1 MKLPKLSTRW
11 LTVIALSLS
20 TIAWATVPAPD
31 YVEGEALVRF
41 RASATLAA
49 ANEAAG
55 KHGLTL
61 ARHFAWLSAHEGQV
75 IALVRSPTLSTSA
88 LLAELNA
95 EPAIAL
101 AEPNYLRWTTD
112 LRTPNDPKFGQL
124 WGLQNTGQPVNGFS
138 GTSNADLNFLKAWGL
153 AQPMTNEIVVGVI
166 DTGIDPTHPDLLN
179 NLWTNPGEI
188 PGNGLDDDSNGYID
202 DAHGYDFSLGTGTL
216 TDSGFHGTHVA
227 GTIAATGNNGIGVI
241 GVDFQAHLMA
251 LKASTDGSSLSSA
264 AIIEAIQYA
273 TMMKTRGVNVV
284 ALNASYGGG
293 SYSDTERSAMQAAG
307 NAGIVF
313 CVAAGNNGANNDTTA
328 FYPASY
334 RLPNMIVIAASDQND
349 ALASF
354 SDYGAATV
362 DLAAPGVNILSCLP
376 VAQVGTTAD
385 VQQSTNL
392 FPANA
397 LTYSGVTGATGITAT
412 IYYCGLGYPADFPAA
427 VSNNIALIQRGTLY
441 FSDKVNNATS
451 AGARAAIIFNNT
463 SGNFVGTLGT
473 AGNWIPAVSISQADG
488 LTLQALL
495 PAAGTAVN
503 VFDPAQVYQLLNGTS
518 MATPHV
524 SGAVAFAAMNFPAE
538 SVAQRIQR
546 ILANATPVP
555 ALAGKTVTGARL
567 NLARIVDSD
576 ANGLP
581 DWWELQY
588 FGHLTG
594 TDPHADPDGDGASNL
609 AEFLAGTNPTNVNSA
624 LRLSVQRGPGAN
636 FLTLQWP
643 SAAGRYYNLLRST
656 NLLGDV
662 GTIIQTNLIATPPL
676 NMATDAPP
684 ANADSTFYR
693 LQLAP

>member
-1 MKLPKLSTRW
+1 M
-11 LTVIALSLS
+11 
-20 TIAWATVPAPD
+20 
-31 YVEGEALVRF
+31 Y
-41 RASATLAA
+41 
-49 ANEAAG
+49 
-55 KHGLTL
+55 
-61 ARHFAWLSAHEGQV
+61 
-75 IALVRSPTLSTSA
+75 
-88 LLAELNA
+88 
-95 EPAIAL
+95 
-101 AEPNYLRWTTD
+101 
-112 LRTPNDPKFGQL
+112 
-124 WGLQNTGQPVNGFS
+124 S
-138 GTSNADLNFLKAWGL
+138 GTTS
-153 AQPMTNEIVVGVI
+153 TNGI
-166 DTGIDPTHPDLLN
+166 TGILYN
-179 NLWTNPGEI
+179 
-188 PGNGLDDDSNGYID
+188 
-202 DAHGYDFSLGTGTL
+202 
-216 TDSGFHGTHVA
+216 
-227 GTIAATGNNGIGVI
+227 
-241 GVDFQAHLMA
+241 
-251 LKASTDGSSLSSA
+251 
-264 AIIEAIQYA
+264 
-273 TMMKTRGVNVV
+273 
-284 ALNASYGGG
+284 
-293 SYSDTERSAMQAAG
+293 
-307 NAGIVF
+307 
-313 CVAAGNNGANNDTTA
+313 
-328 FYPASY
+328 
-334 RLPNMIVIAASDQND
+334 
-349 ALASF
+349 
-354 SDYGAATV
+354 
-362 DLAAPGVNILSCLP
+362 
-376 VAQVGTTAD
+376 
-385 VQQSTNL
+385 
-392 FPANA
+392 
-397 LTYSGVTGATGITAT
+397 
-412 IYYCGLGYPADFPAA
+412 CGLGNPNEFPAG

-555 ALAGKTVTGARL
+555 ALAGKTGTGARL